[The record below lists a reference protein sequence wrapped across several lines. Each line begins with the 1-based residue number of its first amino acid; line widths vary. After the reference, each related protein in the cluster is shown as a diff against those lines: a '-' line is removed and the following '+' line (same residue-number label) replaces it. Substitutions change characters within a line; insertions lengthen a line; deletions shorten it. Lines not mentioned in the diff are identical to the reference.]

1 MEITKDYKNKVL
13 PNLKLYKP
21 GKHQFKRCDTDLYK
35 QISALEDNLQ
45 KYIFLRDLFNM
56 SKDVF
61 FGFLKLHM
69 REFIPIIY
77 TPTVGYA
84 IKNYSKLVDRP
95 LGCIIRYSM
104 PPVNLLDVDEVI
116 TFH

>member
-1 MEITKDYKNKVL
+1 
-13 PNLKLYKP
+13 
-21 GKHQFKRCDTDLYK
+21 
-35 QISALEDNLQ
+35 
-45 KYIFLRDLFNM
+45 
-56 SKDVF
+56 
-61 FGFLKLHM
+61 M

-84 IKNYSKLVDRP
+84 IKNYAKLVDRP

-104 PPVNLLDVDEVI
+104 PPVNLLDADEVI